1 MERAREQGKV
11 LGPPRK
17 FTGGR
22 VEEMR
27 RMREECAGP
36 GRLAADFECSP
47 NNFAAYAPDLPGCV
61 ATGTTR
67 EELLVEIREAIEF
80 HIESLREH
88 GEPVPEPQTTAEVV
102 DAGAVAAE

>member
-1 MERAREQGKV
+1 MKQ
-11 LGPPRK
+11 
-17 FTGGR
+17 
-22 VEEMR
+22 
-27 RMREECAGP
+27 AG
-36 GRLAADFECSP
+36 LVVIEKAP

-61 ATGTTR
+61 ATGPTR

-102 DAGAVAAE
+102 DTGP